1 MNCFV
6 HEQNL
11 RHLRQVLARTT
22 DARECRR
29 IVELIEREEGANR
42 LNDNGLGRNNDE
54 TPPRL

>member
-1 MNCFV
+1 MKRFV
-6 HEQNL
+6 HEENL

-29 IVELIEREEGANR
+29 IVELIEREEGVNR
-42 LNDNGLGRNNDE
+42 LDGNGLGRNNDA